1 MGSHYGIC
9 LKELRTPNQGEAIV
23 AEVRTCINVSVRHCL
38 FEVDD
43 IWAKENG
50 LDLQAYR
57 ERLDCLNFPP
67 KKNGFIPFIF
77 LCKLKTEASVMRKE
91 KL

>member
-1 MGSHYGIC
+1 MVTKIGYQEGAKKMGSHYGIC

-57 ERLDCLNFPP
+57 ERLS
-67 KKNGFIPFIF
+67 
-77 LCKLKTEASVMRKE
+77 KLSSKRKMASFH
-91 KL
+91 LYSFAS

>member
-50 LDLQAYR
+50 LVSSS
-57 ERLDCLNFPP
+57 
-67 KKNGFIPFIF
+67 I
-77 LCKLKTEASVMRKE
+77 
-91 KL
+91 